1 MNVLLCETAQS
12 SLQNMAALLN
22 DAPDV
27 KVVAVARTGREALK
41 TLNSEPI
48 DLSIHSEDTV
58 DLARFIRHELRDEVA
73 ESVSRVVAA
82 EAPTTPLIVKAHQL
96 GFDGILTVPRSSA
109 GLTAELKAVLARQ
122 NLLSEHP
129 IIKSLDLSPGALDR
143 RLQYANPVEIGI
155 ADLMG
160 IGLTDQ
166 DISAA
171 MQLSLQSVRNHIE
184 SLLSANDLSNRTQ
197 LAVLRAIDWSIPDF
211 A

>member
-1 MNVLLCETAQS
+1 MNVLLCETAHSQ
-12 SLQNMAALLN
+12 LQNVAGLLN
-22 DAPDV
+22 DAPGV
-27 KVVAVARTGREALK
+27 NVVAIARTGREALRV
-41 TLNSEPI
+41 LNSEPV

-58 DLARFIRHELRDEVA
+58 DLSRLIRHELRDEVA

-96 GFDGILTVPRSSA
+96 GFDGILTVPQ
-109 GLTAELKAVLARQ
+109 TAAELAAALKAVLTRR
-122 NLLSEHP
+122 NPLSEHP
-129 IIKSLDLSPGALDR
+129 IIKTLDLSPGALDR
-143 RLQYANPVEIGI
+143 RLRYANQTEIGI

-160 IGLTDQ
+160 IGLADQ
-166 DISAA
+166 DIATA

-184 SLLSANDLSNRTQ
+184 SLLHANSLSNRTQ

>member
-12 SLQNMAALLN
+12 PLQNMATLLGG
-22 DAPDV
+22 APDV

-41 TLNSEPI
+41 ALNSGPI

-58 DLARFIRHELRDEVA
+58 DLARFIRHELRDEIA
-73 ESVSRVVAA
+73 ESVSRVVAT
-82 EAPTTPLIVKAHQL
+82 EAPTTP
-96 GFDGILTVPRSSA
+96 
-109 GLTAELKAVLARQ
+109 
-122 NLLSEHP
+122 LSEHP

-143 RLQYANPVEIGI
+143 RIQYANPIEIGI

-166 DISAA
+166 DISTA

-184 SLLSANDLSNRTQ
+184 SLLNANELSNRTQ